1 MEYSMLVLKSRSY
14 CSCSVDR
21 NAVSATM
28 EVRPYW
34 VPFFH
39 LSSAF
44 DQRKVR
50 RFLLAFSWIAG
61 LICGIG
67 LCHAAGPSFVSW
79 MRGVCECPVSIGRLT
94 AFTILP
100 FLLSAL
106 AVYTSHPGLL
116 FGLAFARAASLSFVC
131 SAVSLGW
138 GSSGWLVRWLL
149 CFGGLLTAPV
159 LYGYWLRHIGRHRP
173 FSLWETVL
181 LLSAAGILGSCHY
194 FTIAPLLARV
204 IHS

>member
-1 MEYSMLVLKSRSY
+1 MFVLKSGSY
-14 CSCSVDR
+14 CSCFVDR
-21 NAVSATM
+21 DEVSATM
-28 EVRPYW
+28 EDRSHLVS
-34 VPFFH
+34 FFH

-44 DQRKVR
+44 DQRKVC

-79 MRGVCECPVSIGRLT
+79 MRGVWECPVSIGRLT

-106 AVYTSHPGLL
+106 AVFASCPGLIH
-116 FGLAFARAASLSFVC
+116 GLAFVRSVSLSFVC
-131 SAVSLGW
+131 AAVSLSW
-138 GSSGWLVRWLL
+138 GSAGWLARWLL
-149 CFGGLLTAPV
+149 CFSGLLSAPL
-159 LYGYWLRHIGRHRP
+159 LYGYWLRHIGGHRP
-173 FSLWETVL
+173 FSFGETEL
-181 LLSAAGILGSCHY
+181 LFSAAGVLGSFDY
-194 FTIAPLLARV
+194 FVIASLLARV